1 MISADSVINKAKK
14 EAMTATAAAQKKD
27 KEAEDV
33 KPTVTKREEAKR
45 KAERQNITNQII
57 VGTKEG
63 IIKILKRLVG
73 GNILDT
79 VTKTADASRDKS
91 INDYKLHDVLK
102 LAYNNAVRPEVDDVL
117 KMLTKMYQ
125 YDFDFRKPIKHSMA
139 QLKTMATRLK
149 LFRKTPAEPELTLIL
164 LANIHHA
171 KEQDWGQELRTAMAE
186 NQKNVQLRSCT

>member
-14 EAMTATAAAQKKD
+14 EAMTATAAVKKKD
-27 KEAEDV
+27 TAAKDV
-33 KPTVTKREEAKR
+33 EPTITKREEANR
-45 KAERQNITNQII
+45 KAERQNITNQTI

-63 IIKILKRLVG
+63 IIKILKGLVG

-91 INDYKLHDVLK
+91 IDDYKLHVVFQ
-102 LAYNNAVRPEVDDVL
+102 LAYDNAVRPEVDNVL
-117 KMLTKMYQ
+117 EMLTKIYQ
-125 YDFDFRKPIKHSMA
+125 YNFDFRKPIKHSMA

-149 LFRKTPAEPELTLIL
+149 PFGIKPAEPGLTLIL

-171 KEQDWGQELRTAMAE
+171 KEQDWGQEFRSAMAAIR
-186 NQKNVQLRSCT
+186 KKIQL